1 MQRVERRREG
11 EELGKTNVDNLVTK
25 IGCEVG
31 VGKGVVYFSVIEDP
45 NDDKVKNA
53 EEKRSN

>member
-25 IGCEVG
+25 IGSEVG

>member
-25 IGCEVG
+25 IGSEVG

-45 NDDKVKNA
+45 NDCLLYTSDA
-53 EEKRSN
+53 ADE